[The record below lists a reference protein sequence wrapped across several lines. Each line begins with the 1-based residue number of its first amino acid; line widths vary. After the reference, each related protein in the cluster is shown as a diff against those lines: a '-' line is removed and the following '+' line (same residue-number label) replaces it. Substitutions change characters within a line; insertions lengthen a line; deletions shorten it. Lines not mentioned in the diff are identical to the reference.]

1 MANVSRK
8 LPGGPYVTEVATQA
22 RKLPGYQYLSE
33 TVSVG
38 GGGTFKSAFARN
50 ANIVIKAR

>member
-38 GGGTFKSAFARN
+38 GGSFKVAWAVN
-50 ANIVIKAR
+50 ANVVIKAR